1 MIKPPQPRV
10 ARGLSELASRYD
22 VVFCDIWGVVHNG
35 EARYPAACDALQ
47 RFRQQG
53 GTVILITN
61 APRPSPP
68 ILDQLA
74 GLKVPR
80 DVFDE
85 MVTSGDVTLSY
96 IAERKGQPIYH
107 IGPERDLTLFEIS
120 AQQTGVKPP
129 LTTLDMADFVVITGL
144 DDDRSETPDDY
155 ADQLAIMRE
164 RKLDM
169 I

>member
-1 MIKPPQPRV
+1 MTSPSQPRLV
-10 ARGLSELASRYD
+10 RGLSELAGAYD

-35 EARYPAACDALQ
+35 EARYPGACDALQ
-47 RFRQQG
+47 RFRAQG

-80 DVFDE
+80 DAFDD

-96 IAERKGQPIYH
+96 IAERKGRAIHH
-107 IGPERDLTLFEIS
+107 IGPERDLALFEIS
-120 AQQTGVKPP
+120 EKQTGVRPR
-129 LTTLDMADFVVITGL
+129 LTSL
-144 DDDRSETPDDY
+144 
-155 ADQLAIMRE
+155 RE
-164 RKLDM
+164 
-169 I
+169 